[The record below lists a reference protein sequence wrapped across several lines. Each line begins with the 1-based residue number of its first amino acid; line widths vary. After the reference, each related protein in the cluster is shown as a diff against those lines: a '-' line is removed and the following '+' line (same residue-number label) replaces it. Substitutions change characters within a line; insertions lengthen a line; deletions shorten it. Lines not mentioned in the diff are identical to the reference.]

1 MMDYHKIS
9 SLGLEIFPRMTTLV
23 TSRHARDSLS
33 RIWSSEKLF
42 FQGLVTV
49 NGSVCKTPQVKFRN
63 GPILQNLIVV
73 RLDVSTTGASS
84 YALAAS
90 SVVSKGKLLVVQIV
104 NPARRSGK
112 DVQEGKRETYSTAER
127 INQIYGRSNYEPV
140 ILIDRLIPRYEK
152 TAYYVVAESPS
163 VDVTTLLSSLSND
176 PNKIVYIVSER
187 GRSSLSEWL
196 VPRERLRIAAEHGYF
211 ISCRFYRSLSGA
223 IRVNPW
229 DIKVV
234 AGALNMAITI
244 SDFEKQLRHEVLPL
258 LANSAAA
265 RIRDFTQMNPLF
277 FLRSKVDEDH
287 QEFIDQVQKV
297 TDIMRSKRL
306 DDAGPIE
313 WEEFITAFLDRF
325 FPQELREAKVLE
337 FINLRQGNMTVKEY
351 SLKFTQLPKYAPHV
365 VTDSR
370 AKMRLI
376 ANSEHWNAT
385 AGLELMPLNLWC
397 NIRENSIAQMRHAP
411 VSKFR
416 EGNRDRAPGSRSQDS
431 VRNVRTNPLC
441 QTYGKNPK
449 DACKA
454 GSNVCFGCGK
464 LGHRVTDRPQSADL
478 VELKMTNFDII
489 LSMDWLHSYYAT
501 VDCRNR
507 IVKFQFSN
515 EPILEWKG
523 STSAFRGQLIS
534 YLWAQKIISKGCVY
548 HLVRVKNTSSTTLS
562 LESVLVV
569 GEYSDIFP
577 EDLPEISPK
586 REIDFDIDILPD
598 THPISIP
605 PYRMALAK
613 LRELKEQ
620 LKDLLDKGF
629 IRPSVYPERDHV
641 DYLRTVLQTLRDH
654 QLFVKFTP
662 VLALPDG
669 FVVYYDASKVG
680 LGYVLMQH
688 GKANIVV
695 DALSRLSMG
704 SVAHVDDGVRLVD
717 IEEGDIWVQ
726 SSFKSSLVS
735 EVKEKQDSDLSLVK
749 LKESVQDQK
758 VEVFSQ
764 RGDGVLHCQGHL
776 HVLGVDDLRQRILA
790 EAYGVRYSIH
800 PGAINIYRDLW
811 EIYWWSGMK
820 RDIVEFMA
828 KCSTCQKVKI
838 EHQKPS
844 GSMRNLVFLLESGKQ
859 RYPFTSHFWKAF
871 QKGLGTQ
878 VHLSIAF
885 HPQTDIQAERTIQ
898 TLKDILRAC
907 AIDFKGIWDDH
918 LPLIEF
924 AYNNSY
930 YSSIQMAPFEALY
943 GMRYRSP
950 IGWFKVSE
958 ASVIGPDLVFDA
970 LEKVQLIRERLW
982 ATQSRQKSYA
992 EVHRKDL
999 EFEISDQFGKVAYE
1013 LELPSD
1019 LASVHPAF
1027 HVSLLK
1033 KFIVKVLWQNQS
1045 IEGATWEEEA
1055 DIRTKYPH
1063 LFSANSD
1070 QAQGS
1075 KTRAPIS
1082 SRFQFQLSELEI
1094 RGVTISLDLGFRV
1107 VLLSSLS
1114 NNLKNTVYIIS
1125 ERGKSSL
1132 SEWLV
1137 PCERLGIVAEYGY
1150 FIRVD
1155 RNHLSNAWAWKKR
1168 GDVARGAMKKLMWGD
1183 AAIGAAKK

>member
-370 AKMRLI
+370 AKMTP
-376 ANSEHWNAT
+376 S
-385 AGLELMPLNLWC
+385 
-397 NIRENSIAQMRHAP
+397 SSSAP

-464 LGHRVTDRPQSADL
+464 LGHRVTDRPQS
-478 VELKMTNFDII
+478 
-489 LSMDWLHSYYAT
+489 

-523 STSAFRGQLIS
+523 STSAFR
-534 YLWAQKIISKGCVY
+534 A
-548 HLVRVKNTSSTTLS
+548 
-562 LESVLVV
+562 
-569 GEYSDIFP
+569 
-577 EDLPEISPK
+577 
-586 REIDFDIDILPD
+586 
-598 THPISIP
+598 
-605 PYRMALAK
+605 
-613 LRELKEQ
+613 
-620 LKDLLDKGF
+620 
-629 IRPSVYPERDHV
+629 
-641 DYLRTVLQTLRDH
+641 
-654 QLFVKFTP
+654 P